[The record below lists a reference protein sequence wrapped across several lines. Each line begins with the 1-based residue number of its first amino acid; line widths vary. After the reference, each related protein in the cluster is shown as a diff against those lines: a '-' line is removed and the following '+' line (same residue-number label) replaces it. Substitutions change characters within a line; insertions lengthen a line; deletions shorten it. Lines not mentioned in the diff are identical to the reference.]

1 MQKCPGH
8 VHMDTYIYIITYTY
22 IYICLFCHSTG
33 HSLWHSSWHMN
44 LQSIWHS
51 RNIEYNVYIHL
62 TYINY
67 LIGLATGVGQS
78 RAERAGKIAK
88 RFGRRRD
95 WQKKAGEEEGEQEE
109 EEEEDEDLR
118 RLAKITKTFRRRKT
132 WKNHLLAKLWPED
145 QLVLNGPAH
154 CCKA

>member
-1 MQKCPGH
+1 
-8 VHMDTYIYIITYTY
+8 
-22 IYICLFCHSTG
+22 
-33 HSLWHSSWHMN
+33 MN
-44 LQSIWHS
+44 LQSIWHP

-88 RFGRRRD
+88 WFGRRRD
-95 WQKKAGEEEGEQEE
+95 WQKKAGGAEGEQEE

-118 RLAKITKTFRRRKT
+118 RLAKI
-132 WKNHLLAKLWPED
+132 
-145 QLVLNGPAH
+145 
-154 CCKA
+154 